1 MRDWLL
7 VDSSRMWLMMKKKIA
22 IACQG
27 GGSQT
32 AFTSGVLQQLFSSG
46 VQSSHEIV
54 ALTGTSGG
62 ALNAALAWYG
72 MLQNAAGDSTP
83 VHTRIE
89 NFWNELKA
97 SGPMEQWLDYIATH
111 VMRAMGAGHLPKFE
125 NSPSSPMA
133 SIMHQAMS
141 QLVPRNNYLDFEGLI
156 KSHIDFNAIKTLVN
170 EQSPTL
176 LMGAANVMTGKMK
189 IFNSRE
195 EQIIP
200 EMILASAAI
209 PSIFPAVQI
218 GEDYYWDGLFSANPP
233 ISPTIRQIHMGTH
246 RFPDEIWII
255 LIDPLKYKKVPT
267 SPNDILER
275 RTQMTSNI
283 SLIHDLEKMAIL
295 SMHAKSGD
303 LKREYLESLG
313 FPHAADLT
321 IRFIKISDDAQS
333 QLDYSSKLSRS
344 PQLIDL
350 LVVEGKTQA
359 TAFMKSLS
367 KPGLS
372 PQEAFEAI
380 TSLNF
385 I

>member
-1 MRDWLL
+1 MK
-7 VDSSRMWLMMKKKIA
+7 KKKIA

-32 AFTSGVLQQLFSSG
+32 AFTSGVLQQLFSNG
-46 VQSSHEIV
+46 VDTSHEIV

-62 ALNAALAWYG
+62 AINAALAWYG
-72 MLQNAAGDSTP
+72 MLQNEAGDTMP

-97 SGPMEQWLDYIATH
+97 STPVEQWLDYLATH
-111 VMRAMGAGHLPKFE
+111 MMRAMGSGHLPKFE
-125 NSPSSPMA
+125 DSPSSPMA

-141 QLVPRNNYLDFEGLI
+141 HLVPRDNYLDFKGLI
-156 KSHIDFNAIKTLVN
+156 KSHIDFNAIQTLVN
-170 EQSPTL
+170 ERSPTL
-176 LMGAANVMTGKMK
+176 LIGAANVMTGKMK
-189 IFNSRE
+189 IFCSRE

-233 ISPTIRQIHMGTH
+233 ISAAIRKAHMGTH
-246 RFPDEIWII
+246 RYPDEIWVVM
-255 LIDPLKYKKVPT
+255 IDPLKYTKIPT

-283 SLIHDLEKMAIL
+283 SLIHDLEKMAML
-295 SMHAKSGD
+295 SMHAKDGNF
-303 LKREYLESLG
+303 KKEYLESLG
-313 FPHAADLT
+313 FSQAVDLS
-321 IRFIKISDDAQS
+321 IRFIKISDDVQS

-350 LVVEGKTQA
+350 LVADGKNQA
-359 TAFMKSLS
+359 TAFMQSLS

-380 TSLNF
+380 TNSDF
-385 I
+385 V

>member
-133 SIMHQAMS
+133 SIMHQAMTH
-141 QLVPRNNYLDFEGLI
+141 LLPRNNYLDFEGLI

-170 EQSPTL
+170 TQSPTL
-176 LMGAANVMTGKMK
+176 LMGAANVLSGKMK
-189 IFNSRE
+189 IFSSRE

-218 GEDYYWDGLFSANPP
+218 GDEYYWDGLFSANPP
-233 ISPTIRQIHMGTH
+233 ISAAIRKIYMGTH
-246 RFPDEIWII
+246 RFPDEIWIVM
-255 LIDPLKYKKVPT
+255 IDPIKYTKVPT
-267 SPNDILER
+267 SADDILER

-283 SLIHDLEKMAIL
+283 SVIHDLEKMALL

-303 LKREYLESLG
+303 LKKEYLESVG
-313 FPHAADLT
+313 FTHAVDLS
-321 IRFIKISDDAQS
+321 IRFIKISDVVQS

-344 PQLIDL
+344 PQLIDS
-350 LVVEGKTQA
+350 LVADGKTQA
-359 TAFMKSLS
+359 AAFMQTLS

-372 PQEAFEAI
+372 PQEAYEAM
-380 TSLNF
+380 TNSDLV
-385 I
+385 